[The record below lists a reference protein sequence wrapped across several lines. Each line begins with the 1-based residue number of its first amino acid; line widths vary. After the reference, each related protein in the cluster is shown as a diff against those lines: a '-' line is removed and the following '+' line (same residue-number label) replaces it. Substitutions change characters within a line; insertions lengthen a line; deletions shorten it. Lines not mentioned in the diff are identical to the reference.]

1 MITEGIDFAKELDL
15 AKKRISL
22 ECKEIKSFSLYN
34 YLNDGKYNLILDCRN
49 FKDSTE
55 NPGELLIRDSFLLA
69 DYIKNSNFKL
79 ECNTRLILIMD
90 KEQNLKIDKNL
101 EELRLFIKNS
111 QEIKE
116 IFSIRESFNNFTSKF
131 RFFFLKRDSSTS
143 LKQIASVK
151 YPSMIVDNIL
161 FCGSFFNS
169 RNYSQIQLLGIKSI
183 IGLMKEND
191 EQIKKHFDNYNFF
204 EVDEANHSEIEIS
217 DIISLIESEIE
228 IGKTP
233 ILLYCFSGQTCSLVV
248 AIAYLMKTKKWNI
261 NFATAYIMKICN
273 IRNFP
278 GWLYTQLNRINF
290 KDSSEKKLIN
300 Y

>member
-1 MITEGIDFAKELDL
+1 
-15 AKKRISL
+15 
-22 ECKEIKSFSLYN
+22 
-34 YLNDGKYNLILDCRN
+34 
-49 FKDSTE
+49 
-55 NPGELLIRDSFLLA
+55 
-69 DYIKNSNFKL
+69 
-79 ECNTRLILIMD
+79 MD

-116 IFSIRESFNNFTSKF
+116 IFSIRESFNNFQSKF

-143 LKQIASVK
+143 LKQIASVT